1 MPYQVTATEYVT
13 INGVPLM
20 TPAWHCDDF
29 SELLNGPSTRGADIT
44 VGTRGGQ
51 IARRRTLDARQ
62 ASLALVIYGDKDAE
76 GNTHTDKRAGLFE
89 NIDTLKAALTPNQW
103 STAGTRELRLITESI
118 TRTAQV
124 HVSPDIQVSPFGP
137 GAARATIL
145 VTIPEGVFRDTASD
159 TTTYTAAGAHSYA
172 QDGTGIV
179 TDATIV
185 VAADSDG
192 FTITNNTTG
201 TQLVFSGA
209 TDAAMPV
216 TIDCGAYRATRSDS
230 TDMSGYVQTVNTPIW
245 APFAAGTNS
254 ITITFDSATGP
265 VSVQVTTTSVW
276 L

>member
-1 MPYQVTATEYVT
+1 
-13 INGVPLM
+13 M

-44 VGTRGGQ
+44 VGTRAGQ

-62 ASLALVIYGDKDAE
+62 ASLALVIYGDKDAD
-76 GNTHTDKRAGLFE
+76 GNPHADKRAGLFE
-89 NIDTLKAALTPNQW
+89 NIDALKAALTPNQW
-103 STAGTRELRLITESI
+103 TTAGTRELRLITGSI
-118 TRTAQV
+118 TRAAQV
-124 HVSPDIQVSPFGP
+124 HVSPDIQVAPLGP

-145 VTIPEGVFRDTASD
+145 VTIPDGVFRDTTPETA
-159 TTTYTAAGAHSYA
+159 TYTAAGSHSLT

-179 TDATIV
+179 TDAVIV

-192 FTITNNTTG
+192 FTITNNSTG

-209 TDAAMPV
+209 TNASLPV
-216 TIDCGAYRATRSDS
+216 TIDCGSYRATRSDS

-254 ITITFDSATGP
+254 IAISFDSATGP
-265 VSVQVTTTSVW
+265 VSVQITTTSVW